1 MANKAS
7 FTPEEWSQIASSA
20 MVSGMAVTA
29 SDPSGLFGLLKEG
42 MAGGLAILEAR
53 QDPQANELVKAVSND
68 FATPETREAIRNRLH
83 NEFKVN
89 HIAEIKP
96 KALEELRAVATLL
109 DTKAPADAAAFKSW
123 LRDIGQKTAQAANE
137 GGFLGFGGVPVS
149 EAEKATLADIATAL
163 NAPAGG
169 ASA

>member
-1 MANKAS
+1 MANKTS

-42 MAGGLAILEAR
+42 MAGGWAILEAR

-68 FATPETREAIRNRLH
+68 FATPETREAIRHRLQ
-83 NEFKVN
+83 NEFKVKD
-89 HIAEIKP
+89 IAEIKP

-163 NAPAGG
+163 NTPAGG

>member
-1 MANKAS
+1 
-7 FTPEEWSQIASSA
+7 
-20 MVSGMAVTA
+20 
-29 SDPSGLFGLLKEG
+29 
-42 MAGGLAILEAR
+42 MAGGLAILDAR

-83 NEFKVN
+83 NEFKVS

-123 LRDIGQKTAQAANE
+123 LRDIGQKTAQAASE

>member
-1 MANKAS
+1 MANKTS
-7 FTPEEWSQIASSA
+7 FTPEEWSQIASSV

-29 SDPSGLFGLLKEG
+29 SDPSGLFGLMREG
-42 MAGGLAILEAR
+42 MAGGWAMLEAR

-68 FATPETREAIRNRLH
+68 FATPETREASRNRLQ
-83 NEFKVN
+83 NEFKVKD
-89 HIAEIKP
+89 IAEIKP

-109 DTKAPADAAAFKSW
+109 DTKAPADAAAFKGW
-123 LRDIGQKTAQAANE
+123 LRDIGLKTAQAANE

-163 NAPAGG
+163 NTPAGG
-169 ASA
+169 ARA

>member
-1 MANKAS
+1 MANKTS

-42 MAGGLAILEAR
+42 MAGGWAILEAR

-68 FATPETREAIRNRLH
+68 FATPETREAIRNRLQ
-83 NEFKVN
+83 NEFKVKD
-89 HIAEIKP
+89 IAEIKP

-163 NAPAGG
+163 NTPAGG